1 MESTFRVENGDLTSL
16 YHTLPNHDGMTVKS
30 HRGLKGWS
38 KAKYEEVAKPKNIAY
53 NVNKLVKLQKSAIL
67 SLGVE
72 SEVRDEIMVGL
83 WFVSPNATGIQRI
96 FSLFINFQESLF
108 IF

>member
-1 MESTFRVENGDLTSL
+1 M
-16 YHTLPNHDGMTVKS
+16 
-30 HRGLKGWS
+30 
-38 KAKYEEVAKPKNIAY
+38 KNY

-83 WFVSPNATGIQRI
+83 WFVSP
-96 FSLFINFQESLF
+96 
-108 IF
+108 